1 MGALTMLCLAQEGSF
16 SDYKQPNADYTIF
29 KAGFDGLN
37 FAKSG
42 ITPFGAAAMTAPNGY
57 YGSGRR
63 FSMWPNETSDTNGT
77 SGFAIYNLSQ
87 PVERQPAYYDISFLY
102 NAANGAPRRYRV
114 DLYYKNGN
122 GATNVSIGTTI
133 NGGIVE
139 LTSSEKWLRIDCHRQ
154 QDLTETQGGNYVT
167 PTEIRVVALQDET
180 GRYPTFGVYSPYAGL
195 TIDNIRVTVPTSLS
209 GMYKLSGAP
218 IIDLGFTDLGL
229 FSFNKSGASVGT
241 YTNWIQTLLPT
252 VNPVDVFGTQRV
264 GTKKLSTNVLFAS
277 SILGVRQFSA
287 TTFNNSLNGIN
298 SSTSLGAG
306 VNGNPSTDR
315 YYSVN
320 NYLDQPQETGIV
332 RQVTTSVYS
341 HYLRNYGGVTNT
353 CEVPINLGNEKLVAV
368 TDLNCDGYDDYIT
381 KQGTN
386 LRYRLFQGTTGSN
399 DNLVVNLSAPALLS
413 PYGNLTVFTS
423 ADVNNDGFMDLI
435 LQDPNS
441 GDVFSL
447 ICSPSGGMLD
457 WLFTLNSNEKMI
469 AVTDADN
476 DHFPDIYCK
485 RDFSSTV
492 GKLTIRKMAQDGLS
506 VLTYDLLCEY
516 ANSVYTPAAVG
527 DINGDGTADLVF
539 IGNDAPYNSVYNALV
554 NPATRNILGQYWIC
568 SAGTPNI
575 RPIYYMG
582 SN

>member
-1 MGALTMLCLAQEGSF
+1 MLCLAQEGSF
-16 SDYKQPNADYTIF
+16 SDYKQPNADYTLYRN
-29 KAGFDGLN
+29 GFDSFN
-37 FAKSG
+37 YAKSNVIAFG
-42 ITPFGAAAMTAPNGY
+42 STSMSTPAGY
-57 YGSGRR
+57 YGMGRGLSG
-63 FSMWPNETSDTNGT
+63 WPSEADTGSNGT
-77 SGFAIYNLSQ
+77 SGFCIANLSQ
-87 PVERQPAYYDISFLY
+87 ITERQPAYYDISFLY
-102 NAANGAPRRYRV
+102 NVANGAPRRYRV
-114 DLYYKNGN
+114 DLYYKYGN
-122 GATNVSIGTTI
+122 GANNISLGTVA
-133 NGGIVE
+133 NGGIIE
-139 LTSSEKWLRIDCHRQ
+139 LSSSGKWLRVDCHRQ
-154 QDLTETQGGNYVT
+154 QDLTDYPGQGGNYMA
-167 PTEIRVVALQDET
+167 PSEIRVVAIQDET
-180 GRYPTFGVYSPYAGL
+180 NRYSSFGVYSPSAAL
-195 TIDNIRVTVPTSLS
+195 TIDNVRVTVPTSLS
-209 GMYKLSGAP
+209 GMYKLSGGP

-241 YTNWIQTLLPT
+241 YTNWVQTLLPT
-252 VNPVDVFGTQRV
+252 VNPVDVFGTQRI

-298 SSTSLGAG
+298 GSTSLGAG
-306 VNGNPSTDR
+306 VNGNPTTDR

-353 CEVPINLGNEKLVAV
+353 SEVPINLGNEKLVAIA
-368 TDLNCDGYDDYIT
+368 DLNCDGYDDYIT

-423 ADVNNDGFMDLI
+423 ADLNNDGFMDLV

-447 ICSPSGGMLD
+447 ICSPNGGTLK
-457 WLFTLNSNEKMI
+457 WLFNLNSNEKLV
-469 AVTDADN
+469 AVVDADN

-485 RDFSSTV
+485 RDFSNTV
-492 GKLTIRKMAQDGLS
+492 GKLTIRKMSQDGLS

-516 ANSVYTPAAVG
+516 ANAVYAPAAVG
-527 DINGDGTADLVF
+527 DINGDGSADVVF
-539 IGNDAPYNSVYNALV
+539 VGNDAPYYSVYNALV

-568 SAGTPNI
+568 SAGTPTV